1 MMPVCRAPRTATTER
16 HPASRHPQT
25 AGGKLPRRGFSKDTL
40 DSTRGTVA
48 EYSKKERAELRRLAS
63 KAYERE
69 LGSHLAEL
77 EKSFSEWR
85 ARRLLSSELSEKI
98 HEFHQHTARDIWS
111 MYQAP
116 HESMLVARAIAL
128 RILLEEEVPATL
140 REKLRE
146 VVASFAER
154 RESAV

>member
-69 LGSHLAEL
+69 LSSHLAEL

-85 ARRLLSSELSEKI
+85 ARRLSSSELSEKI

>member
-1 MMPVCRAPRTATTER
+1 M
-16 HPASRHPQT
+16 
-25 AGGKLPRRGFSKDTL
+25 LL

>member
-25 AGGKLPRRGFSKDTL
+25 AGGKLPRRGFSTDTL